1 MTQPTNEGG
10 LRIKRLAMQNFK
22 RIVAVDVTPEE
33 DVVVVS
39 GENGA
44 GKSTVFDAI
53 AALFG
58 GAREI
63 DAEPLRRGTDSGFIK
78 GAIGGEEVE
87 LVVTRD
93 FKRGKDKKVKTEVT
107 VTTAKGFT
115 PPGGPQVVLDA
126 LYGALAFDAMAF
138 DRMKERDQL
147 AELLRVFPIG
157 VNLEEIKGLNDTDY
171 KARTKVNTDA
181 RALRMRA
188 EAINVP
194 ADLPAK
200 PIDESALIY
209 ELQSAG
215 EVNANIET
223 RKARRADV
231 AADID
236 RLELVAKNARA
247 KADDL
252 IKLAE
257 EHSERAKSAGLEA
270 QNMRFKLET
279 AEPLPDPVDA
289 TAIRTKIEDARRI
302 NASIEW
308 RENRARLEA
317 EAAQLEAQS
326 KALTAAMDAR
336 EASKVA
342 AIAAAKLP
350 VAGLGFDENGVTFDG
365 FPFKQAA
372 TSDRLVTS
380 VAIGMAASP
389 KLRVILVRDASLLTA
404 KNRARI
410 RALAKDELYQVWEEI
425 ATEEGEGVGIV
436 IEDGAV
442 KGATAPEAAS

>member
-1 MTQPTNEGG
+1 MKAPTNEGG

-63 DAEPLRRGTDSGFIK
+63 DAEPLRRGQDVGFIK
-78 GAIGGEEVE
+78 AAIGGEEVE

-115 PPGGPQVVLDA
+115 PPGGPQAVLDA

-138 DRMKERDQL
+138 DRKSEKDQL

-157 VNLEEIKGLNDTDY
+157 VDLEEIAGLNATDY
-171 KARTKVNTDA
+171 KARTKVNGDAKAIRA
-181 RALRMRA
+181 RAD
-188 EAINVP
+188 AIKVP
-194 ADLPAK
+194 DGLPEN
-200 PIDESALIY
+200 PIDESALIN

-215 EVNANIET
+215 EVNAAIEG
-223 RKARRADV
+223 RKAKRAGV
-231 AADID
+231 AADIEA
-236 RLELVAKNARA
+236 LAIISSNARA
-247 KADDL
+247 RAEDLRRRADLEDDAANSADAKA
-252 IKLAE
+252 AE
-257 EHSERAKSAGLEA
+257 LKS
-270 QNMRFKLET
+270 KLES
-279 AEPLPDPVDA
+279 AEPLPEPVDA
-289 TAIRTKIEDARRI
+289 TAIRAKIDEARRI

-317 EAAQLEAQS
+317 EATQLEAQS
-326 KALTAAMDAR
+326 KALTLAMETR

-350 VAGLGFDENGVTFDG
+350 VPGLGFDENGVTLDG
-365 FPFKQAA
+365 FPWVQGAA
-372 TSDRLVTS
+372 SDRMVAS

-389 KLRVILVRDASLLTA
+389 DLRVILVRDASLLTA
-404 KNRARI
+404 KNRERVRVLARG
-410 RALAKDELYQVWEEI
+410 RHYQVWEEI

-442 KGATAPEAAS
+442 KGAAEPAS